1 MTIDLENDPVMN
13 QHAPVAFFEDLG
25 EANEH
30 ALVVLAMNLDC
41 MIMIEGGGYQL
52 YSNAAFTTAIQEEFR
67 LYAEEQKHKPE
78 PLHVPVF
85 SSGLEI
91 ALVWVATVFFCFISQ
106 QEHAG
111 VTERYLNSSLAV
123 VDNLEIYRPFTAL
136 FLHGDLEHLMGNV
149 VFGVIFFLLTSHSF
163 GPLRGWV
170 LILLSGF
177 LGNTANALIHHPEV
191 FRSLGAS
198 TAVFGAL
205 GLLVGTGLD
214 MAWREKSYRKGLQAF
229 VPLLAGLMLFSIHGI
244 GGPGTDVMAHVLGLF
259 FGIMLG
265 LPASR
270 YESVLTS
277 WGEKF
282 RGGLRRLVVGADP
295 RESR

>member
-1 MTIDLENDPVMN
+1 MTSDY
-13 QHAPVAFFEDLG
+13 APVAYFE
-25 EANEH
+25 EVAAANEH

-41 MIMIEGGGYQL
+41 MIVIEDGGYQL
-52 YSNAAFTTAIQEEFR
+52 YANAAFAKAIYEEFR
-67 LYAEEQKHKPE
+67 LYAEEQRHKPE

-91 ALVWVATVFFCFISQ
+91 ALVWMATVFFCFIFQ

-111 VTERYLNSSLAV
+111 VTEKYLNSSLAV
-123 VDNLEIYRPFTAL
+123 VGNLEIYRPFTAL

-149 VFGVIFFLLTSHSF
+149 VFGMIFFLLASNSF
-163 GPLRGWV
+163 GPLRGWF

-177 LGNTANALIHHPEV
+177 LGNTLNAVIHYPDV

-214 MAWREKSYRKGLQAF
+214 VAWRERSYRRGLQAF

-244 GGPGTDVMAHVLGLF
+244 GGPGTDVMAHLLGLF
-259 FGIMLG
+259 FGILLG
-265 LPASR
+265 FPASR
-270 YESVLTS
+270 FEGAISA
-277 WGEKF
+277 WGGKMKARF
-282 RGGLRRLVVGADP
+282 RRLIRGASP
-295 RESR
+295 HERF

>member
-1 MTIDLENDPVMN
+1 M
-13 QHAPVAFFEDLG
+13 
-25 EANEH
+25 
-30 ALVVLAMNLDC
+30 
-41 MIMIEGGGYQL
+41 
-52 YSNAAFTTAIQEEFR
+52 
-67 LYAEEQKHKPE
+67 YAEEQKHKPE

-91 ALVWVATVFFCFISQ
+91 ALVWIATVFFCFISQ

-111 VTERYLNSSLAV
+111 VTEKYLNSSQGV

-136 FLHGDLEHLMGNV
+136 FLHGDMEHLMGNV
-149 VFGVIFFLLTSHSF
+149 VFGMIFFLLASNSF
-163 GPLRGWV
+163 GPLRGWF
-170 LILLSGF
+170 LIMLSGF
-177 LGNTANALIHHPEV
+177 LGNALNAVIHHPDV

-214 MAWREKSYRKGLQAF
+214 VAWRERSYRRGLQAF

-244 GGPGTDVMAHVLGLF
+244 GGPGTDVMAHILGLF
-259 FGIMLG
+259 FGIVLG

-270 YESVLTS
+270 YERVIASK
-277 WGEKF
+277 GERVK
-282 RGGLRRLVVGADP
+282 GKLRRLIRGTDQRA
-295 RESR
+295 SH

>member
-1 MTIDLENDPVMN
+1 MTSEVEIDPKASDY
-13 QHAPVAFFEDLG
+13 APVGYFEEVG
-25 EANEH
+25 SANEH

-41 MIMIEGGGYQL
+41 MITVDDGGYQL
-52 YSNAAFTTAIQEEFR
+52 YSNAAFAAAIHEEFR
-67 LYAEEQKHKPE
+67 LYAEEQKQKPE
-78 PLHVPVF
+78 SLHVPVF

-106 QEHAG
+106 QEHGG
-111 VTERYLNSSLAV
+111 VTEKYLNSSLAV
-123 VDNLEIYRPFTAL
+123 VDHLEIYRPFTAL

-149 VFGVIFFLLTSHSF
+149 VFGVIFFLLVSNSF
-163 GPLRGWV
+163 GPLRGWF

-177 LGNTANALIHHPEV
+177 LGNALNAVIHYPEI

-214 MAWREKSYRKGLQAF
+214 VAWREKSYRRGFQAF

-259 FGIMLG
+259 FGIVLG
-265 LPASR
+265 FPASR
-270 YESVLTS
+270 YERVISA
-277 WGEKF
+277 WGEKIR
-282 RGGLRRLVVGADP
+282 RGFRRLVVGTDP
-295 RESR
+295 RRNH